1 MQRLLI
7 EEMSSIARELYL
19 GIVLDRAT
27 AKLVFMASQ
36 AGGMEIEEVA
46 AKDPDAIFKAYID
59 PAVGFQPYQAR
70 KLAFALGLKPT
81 QINDA
86 VKFMT
91 GLYKVFLETDAS
103 LLEIN
108 PFITTTDDRLLAL
121 DCKINFDDNAIFRH
135 KELKE
140 LRDTAEEDPLEVEA
154 SKYALNYI
162 KLDGNIACMVN
173 GAGLAMAT
181 MDIIQYAGGS
191 PANFLDVGGGANQ
204 QQIEHAFEI
213 LLSDPNVQAR
223 VHQHLRRHPARR
235 YPGPWSGGSG
245 EEDQRAGSRRS
256 SPGRHQRG
264 AGTGDSEELRPQL
277 HHRRDHAGR
286 GGQGGRGS
294 QRETP
299 RANVNLEQSMSVL
312 VDENTRL
319 IVQGITGKEGTFHA
333 KGCAEYGTKVVGGV
347 TPGKG
352 GTTHEGWP
360 VFDTVAQAVEK
371 TGANATVIFVPPPFA
386 ADAILEAEDAGLPL
400 IICITEGIPTNDM
413 VKVWSVVSK
422 SKSRL
427 IGPNCPGVISPG
439 KAKIG
444 IMPGRIHKQG
454 TVGIVSRSG
463 TLTYEAVYQLT
474 QRGIG
479 QSTAIGIGG
488 DPIIGTTHVDALK
501 LLNEDPGTESIILIG
516 EIGGTAEEA
525 AAAYVK
531 DHVKKPVVGFIAG
544 QTAPPGRRMGHAGA
558 IISGGQGTAA
568 DKMKALTEAG
578 IHVVQSPAAIGE
590 TLAKVIG
597 TLRSTRIMQRT
608 FSIIKPDAVR
618 KGYSGGIL
626 AEIEKAGFK
635 IVAIKK
641 MFLSKSQAQGF
652 YAVHAKRPFFDSL
665 TTFMSSGSIVAMVLE
680 KENAIA
686 DLRKL
691 MGATNPADAVEGT
704 IRKQFASSIEENAI
718 HGSDA
723 EDTAAFEIGYFFAGY
738 ELI

>member
-1 MQRLLI
+1 
-7 EEMSSIARELYL
+7 
-19 GIVLDRAT
+19 
-27 AKLVFMASQ
+27 
-36 AGGMEIEEVA
+36 
-46 AKDPDAIFKAYID
+46 
-59 PAVGFQPYQAR
+59 
-70 KLAFALGLKPT
+70 
-81 QINDA
+81 
-86 VKFMT
+86 
-91 GLYKVFLETDAS
+91 
-103 LLEIN
+103 
-108 PFITTTDDRLLAL
+108 
-121 DCKINFDDNAIFRH
+121 
-135 KELKE
+135 
-140 LRDTAEEDPLEVEA
+140 
-154 SKYALNYI
+154 
-162 KLDGNIACMVN
+162 
-173 GAGLAMAT
+173 
-181 MDIIQYAGGS
+181 
-191 PANFLDVGGGANQ
+191 
-204 QQIEHAFEI
+204 
-213 LLSDPNVQAR
+213 
-223 VHQHLRRHPARR
+223 
-235 YPGPWSGGSG
+235 
-245 EEDQRAGSRRS
+245 
-256 SPGRHQRG
+256 
-264 AGTGDSEELRPQL
+264 
-277 HHRRDHAGR
+277 
-286 GGQGGRGS
+286 
-294 QRETP
+294 
-299 RANVNLEQSMSVL
+299 MSVL

-413 VKVWSVVSK
+413 VKVWSVLRESR
-422 SKSRL
+422 SRL

-463 TLTYEAVYQLT
+463 TLTYEAVYQLS

-531 DHVKKPVVGFIAG
+531 AHVKKPVVGFIAG

-590 TLAKVIG
+590 TLARVIG
-597 TLRSTRIMQRT
+597 
-608 FSIIKPDAVR
+608 K
-618 KGYSGGIL
+618 
-626 AEIEKAGFK
+626 
-635 IVAIKK
+635 
-641 MFLSKSQAQGF
+641 
-652 YAVHAKRPFFDSL
+652 
-665 TTFMSSGSIVAMVLE
+665 
-680 KENAIA
+680 
-686 DLRKL
+686 
-691 MGATNPADAVEGT
+691 
-704 IRKQFASSIEENAI
+704 
-718 HGSDA
+718 
-723 EDTAAFEIGYFFAGY
+723 
-738 ELI
+738 